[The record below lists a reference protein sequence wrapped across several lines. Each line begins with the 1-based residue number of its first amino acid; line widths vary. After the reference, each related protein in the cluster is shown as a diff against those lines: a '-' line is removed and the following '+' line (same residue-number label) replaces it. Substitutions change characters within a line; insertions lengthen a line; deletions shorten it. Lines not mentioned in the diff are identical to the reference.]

1 MKNLH
6 LAIHPEASH
15 CRLVAMSPG
24 WQPLLK
30 ARLLAVPR
38 QPTALP
44 LLLRALAQWQGV
56 PVRAALFAATTP
68 ALFAPPHWH
77 TAGWDAPVAMGPD
90 SEPPCVLVVRPPPPP
105 LCRSEA
111 RLALGRFTDLE
122 QHLWCEALLS

>member
-6 LAIHPEASH
+6 LAIQPEASH

-38 QPTALP
+38 SPMALP
-44 LLLRALAQWQGV
+44 LLLRALAQWQGL

-68 ALFAPPHWH
+68 SLYAPSHWH
-77 TAGWDAPVAMGPD
+77 AADWDAPVAMS
-90 SEPPCVLVVRPPPPP
+90 SEAEPSCLLVVRPPPPP
-105 LCRSEA
+105 LCRGEA
-111 RLALGRFTDLE
+111 RLSLGRFTDLE
-122 QHLWCEALLS
+122 QHLWGEALLS